1 MDWTII
7 YTIIYNLPLGNGSKK
22 KKDAKRMDGQT
33 DTLQSTG
40 LLKTDVKS
48 ENNLVKIIHVIL

>member
-1 MDWTII
+1 MD
-7 YTIIYNLPLGNGSKK
+7 
-22 KKDAKRMDGQT
+22 RQT

-40 LLKTDVKS
+40 LLKTDVNS